1 MPLTLILRENSCY
14 NCGLYFS
21 IFNHSRQYS
30 PHCGSLARIIHPPLC
45 PIQFKP
51 VHCKSANPFIG
62 SLLCSRTG
70 SRYYRQTRQLLEEL
84 ATWCFEIVN
93 VTTFIRQNMK
103 WKNCRN
109 ETESIETPSK
119 ENMQLM
125 LKIPDL
131 PDSSQGGFLKATLGV
146 RVVGCLISSWTF
158 FCTGWW

>member
-1 MPLTLILRENSCY
+1 MTPTLTFASYLILRENSCY

-93 VTTFIRQNMK
+93 VTTFIRRNMK

-119 ENMQLM
+119 ENLFVTFELSWA
-125 LKIPDL
+125 LKEQRWRKCPF
-131 PDSSQGGFLKATLGV
+131 PTPKESK
-146 RVVGCLISSWTF
+146 
-158 FCTGWW
+158 